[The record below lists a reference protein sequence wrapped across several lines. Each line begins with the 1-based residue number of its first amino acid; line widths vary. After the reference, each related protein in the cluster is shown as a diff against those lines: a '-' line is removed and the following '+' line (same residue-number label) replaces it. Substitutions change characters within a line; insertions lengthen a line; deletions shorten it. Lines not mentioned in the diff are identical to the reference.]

1 MRRPNAPANS
11 TAPASSTAASRG
23 PARPAG
29 ALRPVPPTSE
39 SGPAGGAADD
49 DQPLFPSLRKRPA
62 EERADEIVEA
72 LKEAILNPGRLDGS
86 TGMAYSDWSKVARK
100 RITRAI
106 REAEAS
112 ASMRELMSAHR
123 VGGLCLRVGFLL
135 LASVLSFT
143 AFWYGAIHIW
153 KTYGPAW
160 GVGAILSSVGL
171 SFAFVVAGLLMSSSD
186 IEEMR
191 KKVRRQVGDDT

>member
-11 TAPASSTAASRG
+11 TAASLNAAARG
-23 PARPAG
+23 AVRPA
-29 ALRPVPPTSE
+29 PPPSDD
-39 SGPAGGAADD
+39 AAAAAPGDD
-49 DQPLFPSLRKRPA
+49 EPLFPSLRKRPA
-62 EERADEIVEA
+62 EERAEEIVQA
-72 LKEAILNPGRLDGS
+72 LKDAILNPGRLGGG
-86 TGMAYSDWSKVARK
+86 TGMAYSDWAKVAHK

-112 ASMRELMSAHR
+112 ASMRELMSANR

-135 LASVLSFT
+135 LASVMSFV

-153 KTYGPAW
+153 QTYGPAW
-160 GVGAILSSVGL
+160 GVGAILSSIGL

-186 IEEMR
+186 IEELR
-191 KKVRRQVGDDT
+191 NKVRRKVGDDGRPPA